1 MELVECTVRLAGSVQ
16 HTVPKANVS
25 PGEILLLKHIHGAD
39 AVVDIRPAGKAKHSV
54 EAEWDRLASIYDA
67 QSALSSQPGE
77 QKISL
82 MERLFGGAGA
92 RRLPKTLKEI
102 GLAGVVTAAP
112 AIPAS
117 ASADADDGDDNGEG

>member
-16 HTVPKANVS
+16 HTVPKARVT
-25 PGEILLLKHIHGAD
+25 PPEILILKHIHGAD
-39 AVVDIRPAGKAKHSV
+39 AVVDIRPTGSDKRQTND
-54 EAEWDRLASIYDA
+54 EWDRLAATYDA

-82 MERLFGGAGA
+82 MERLFGGSGA

-112 AIPAS
+112 AS
-117 ASADADDGDDNGEG
+117 APADANNGDENGEE